1 MKKLAQWLL
10 AIGIALVGAGA
21 WAEDIDLF
29 ASGLASGAAASSLP
43 NVIFVLDNTEN
54 WSAQDQDWP
63 DDGTQG
69 QSQVRAIKATLQ
81 GILDQDKDLNVALME
96 FSTDGANET
105 NDGGYVRFDLQ
116 RLSDS
121 SGSLFAIL
129 DDIDASMDPGRPPSL
144 KNKEQRSAGARYGT
158 LFSDVY
164 YYLAG
169 EKHSKSGSGTPAEL
183 ADLSGYVEPYAL
195 FASPLSE
202 SDVCSETYVILVSN
216 PQERG
221 PTKDEEPS
229 SVAEEDKNSN
239 RLRALYAELGEALS
253 ASLAGETGQPIL
265 MPVYEEVRVE
275 EVATEEV
282 GYSAL
287 GYTSVKQCN
296 NAVNGNA
303 GQTSAIQ
310 EACPAGGNCFCVSQY
325 QNCEGN
331 RKCYLVERPAT
342 DSQLE
347 SYGTTG
353 AQTDEGL
360 GYNLDDWT
368 RFLHELGVPVVVPGT
383 DGDPDSVIRVPIT
396 TYTLD
401 VFNKKPSPLHS
412 SLMHSAAEQ
421 GGGYRQSATNQA
433 EIEQALDRIFG
444 DIIDINTSFAAVTLP
459 LSATNR
465 AQAENK
471 VFVGMF
477 RPASQRKPR
486 WLGNLKQ
493 YQLAKFDG
501 QIELA
506 DVNYDRAINPQT
518 GFAQSCATSFWT
530 EDTTEANKGDG
541 ITGPYFEGLGMEPSP
556 VSECLSEF
564 RGERSVLSDSPDGP
578 FVEKGGAAQQIRGQ
592 YSGQR
597 SSERVLYTQSGSGGL
612 SLVSE
617 SDVGSAELLAYLEG
631 EDAGLKGGDLKVRD
645 GNDGSI
651 DNPALEVE
659 EQDPYE
665 GLRPTIHGD
674 VVHSRPLTITYGPV
688 DPSELSLGSDFRIF
702 YGANDGL
709 FRSLNPES
717 GHEEWALIAEEHLNG
732 LRRLYENTPTVDYF
746 GLDPSLSTEIGA
758 EPKRYFFDGP
768 TGSYTEYDADNR
780 LTRGWIYPTMRRGG
794 RQIYALD
801 ISPSDTAGVPPAAP
815 TFMWKLGCPA
825 LDSDVGC
832 STGFS
837 AMGQSWSTPVAGL
850 VKGYTGG
857 STEDPDPV
865 LIFGGGWDT
874 CLDRDEAVL
883 ALSDCAKGKRVFV
896 VNART
901 GEHLAEFE
909 TEAPVVAE
917 VSALD
922 IDNDGHIDFVY
933 VADVAGNLYRL
944 NFATLTTPANAYA
957 QQLDS
962 TEWFMTHIAKSSLA
976 TVRFLNK
983 PTIGAILNRVVVTV
997 GSGDRERPLKQNYPY
1012 LESVSNRFY
1021 AFIDEPYEPSASPV
1035 DLDQP
1040 GSADTRGMLNAA
1052 TGLANGARLVDLYR
1066 GWYLDLPDRGEQV
1079 VNPSAIGGGYV
1090 FFNSFQPEGGTKGFC
1105 SDLGKSKA
1113 YRVPLFKPR
1122 KEEGKEF
1129 GEGIPVPPVIVTVK
1143 LDSGEPSCVGVT
1155 CGPGVVPDEVAT
1167 VCIGCEGFNPVVIAP
1182 ESDST
1187 VREAYRA
1194 ENIDRR

>member
-1 MKKLAQWLL
+1 MERLAQWVLL
-10 AIGIALVGAGA
+10 IFVALSGAGSR
-21 WAEDIDLF
+21 AEDIDLF
-29 ASGLASGAAASSLP
+29 ASGLASGAAAASLP
-43 NVIFVLDNTEN
+43 NVIFVLDNTSN
-54 WSAQDQDWP
+54 WSRESQKWP
-63 DDGTQG
+63 DGTQG
-69 QSQVRAIKATLQ
+69 QSEVRAIKATLERLLAQ
-81 GILDQDKDLNVALME
+81 NKDINVGLLE
-96 FSTDGANET
+96 FTTEGNANE
-105 NDGGYVRFDLQ
+105 DGGYVRFDLQ
-116 RLSDS
+116 PLSS
-121 SGSLFAIL
+121 SATDFFTVLQTI
-129 DDIDASMDPGRPPSL
+129 DDGINDPAEKRNS
-144 KNKEQRSAGARYGT
+144 NSAYGNLARDLYA
-158 LFSDVY
+158 
-164 YYLAG
+164 YLAG
-169 EKHSKSGSGTPAEL
+169 DQQTFLGDGTPIAL
-183 ADLSGYVEPYAL
+183 ADQGGYIQPYVL
-195 FASPLSE
+195 FDSPMAE
-202 SDVCSETYVILVSN
+202 TDICSETYVIWVSN
-216 PQERG
+216 PDSNG
-221 PTKDEEPS
+221 PEVDAVS
-229 SVAEEDKNSN
+229 NSD
-239 RLRALYAELGEALS
+239 RLRALYAELDEEPS
-253 ASLAGETGQPIL
+253 ASLAGEVGQGIL
-265 MPVYEEVRVE
+265 MPEYEEVRVD
-275 EVATEEV
+275 AALTEEV
-282 GYSAL
+282 GYS
-287 GYTSVKQCN
+287 GIGHQKVSQCDSH
-296 NAVNGNA
+296 VNGNLL
-303 GQTSAIQ
+303 QTGAIQ
-310 EACPAGGNCFCVSQY
+310 AACPAGGNCYCTSQFERC
-325 QNCEGN
+325 QDNL
-331 RKCYLVERPAT
+331 KCYLVERPLT
-342 DSQLE
+342 SPKPS
-347 SYGTTG
+347 SYGPSG
-353 AQTDEGL
+353 DEIDGL

-368 RFLHELGVPVVVPGT
+368 KFLHDFGVPVVVEGA
-383 DGDPDSVIRVPIT
+383 GQDPDTVIRVPVT
-396 TYTLD
+396 TYTVD
-401 VFNKKPSPLHS
+401 VFNAQPSEEHS
-412 SLMHSAAEQ
+412 SLMQSAAEQ

-433 EIEQALDRIFG
+433 EIEQALNRIFG

-506 DVNYDRAINPQT
+506 DANYERAINPQT

-530 EDTTEANKGDG
+530 EDTTEARKGESE
-541 ITGPYFEGLGMEPSP
+541 TGPYFEGLGMEPSP

-564 RGERSVLSDSPDGP
+564 RDGRSVLSDSPDGP

-645 GNDGSI
+645 GNDGYI

-659 EQDPYE
+659 EQDPYK
-665 GLRPTIHGD
+665 GLRPAIHGD

-717 GHEEWALIAEEHLNG
+717 GQEEWALIAEEHLNG

-746 GLDPSLSTEIGA
+746 GVDPSLSTEIGA
-758 EPKRYFFDGP
+758 EPKQYFFDGP

-832 STGFS
+832 TTDFS

-850 VKGYTGG
+850 IKGYTGG

-883 ALSDCAKGKRVFV
+883 ALSDCAKGKRVYV

-901 GEHLAEFE
+901 GKHLAEFE

-922 IDNDGHIDFVY
+922 IDNDGYIDFVY

-976 TVRFLNK
+976 TARFLNK